1 MKKAFIF
8 TLEVII
14 KIISWL
20 KLYNLAYGWERLCSI
35 SRSLLIKNNIG
46 NIGSNVYFG
55 KNAKITNGEHI
66 NIGNNCYFNDNIM
79 LSTWP
84 EYNEISYKPQIII
97 GNNCNFGFCN
107 HITSCNKIKIG
118 NNLLTGMY
126 VIITDNNHGD
136 NNFSDLLLPPSK
148 RILTSKGPVEIGNN
162 VWIGDKV
169 SILSGV
175 KVGDGAIIAANAVV
189 TKDVP
194 AYSIVGGVPAKI
206 IKTIV

>member
-1 MKKAFIF
+1 MKRAFIF

-20 KLYNLAYGWERLCSI
+20 KLNYLAYGWERLCSI
-35 SRSLLIKNNIG
+35 LRSLWIKNKIG
-46 NIGSNVYFG
+46 NIGSHVYFG
-55 KNAKITNGEHI
+55 KNAKITNGEYI
-66 NIGNNCYFNDNIM
+66 NIGDNCFFNDNIM

-84 EYNEISYKPQIII
+84 EYNGESYKPQIII

-107 HITSCNKIKIG
+107 HITSCNNIKIG
-118 NNLLTGMY
+118 DNLLTGMY

-136 NNFSDLLLPPSK
+136 INLSDLLLPPSK
-148 RILTSKGPVEIGNN
+148 RILTSKGSVEIGNN

-169 SILSGV
+169 SILAGV
-175 KVGDGAIIAANAVV
+175 KIGDGAVIAANAVV

-194 AYSIVGGVPAKI
+194 AYSIVGGVPAEI
-206 IKTIV
+206 IKIVK

>member
-14 KIISWL
+14 KIILWL
-20 KLYNLAYGWERLCSI
+20 KFNNLVYSWERLCSI
-35 SRSLLIKNNIG
+35 IRSLWIKNNIG
-46 NIGSNVYFG
+46 NIGSHVYFG
-55 KNAKITNGEHI
+55 KNAKITNGENI
-66 NIGNNCYFNDNIM
+66 KIGNDCYFNDNIM

-84 EYNEISYKPQIII
+84 EYNGKSYKPQIII

-118 NNLLTGMY
+118 DNLLTGMY

-136 NNFSDLLLPPSK
+136 INFSDLLLPPSK
-148 RILTSKGPVEIGNN
+148 RFLTSKGYVEIGNN

-169 SILSGV
+169 SILAGV
-175 KVGDGAIIAANAVV
+175 KIGNGAIIAANAVV

-194 AYSIVGGVPAKI
+194 AYSIVGGVPAEIIKI
-206 IKTIV
+206 IE

>member
-14 KIISWL
+14 KIILCL
-20 KLYNLAYGWERLCSI
+20 KLHYLIYGWGRVCSTL
-35 SRSLLIKNNIG
+35 RSLWIKNKIG
-46 NIGSNVYFG
+46 NIGLQVYFG
-55 KNAKITNGEHI
+55 KNAKIINGEHI
-66 NIGNNCYFNDNIM
+66 DIGNNCFFNDNIM

-84 EYNEISYKPQIII
+84 RYNGKSYKPQIII
-97 GNNCNFGFCN
+97 GDNCNFGFCN
-107 HITSCNKIKIG
+107 HITSCNRIKIG

-136 NNFSDLLLPPSK
+136 INFTDLLLPPSK
-148 RILTSKGPVEIGNN
+148 RVLTSKGDVEIGNN

-175 KVGDGAIIAANAVV
+175 KIGDGAIIAANAVV

-194 AYSIVGGVPAKI
+194 AYSIVGGVPAEIIKI
-206 IKTIV
+206 IV

>member
-14 KIISWL
+14 KIILWL
-20 KLYNLAYGWERLCSI
+20 KFNNLVYSWERLCSI
-35 SRSLLIKNNIG
+35 IRSLWIKNNIG
-46 NIGSNVYFG
+46 NIGSHVYFG
-55 KNAKITNGEHI
+55 KNAKITNGENI
-66 NIGNNCYFNDNIM
+66 KIGNDCYFNDNIM

-84 EYNEISYKPQIII
+84 EYNGKSYKPQIII

-118 NNLLTGMY
+118 DNLLTGMY

-136 NNFSDLLLPPSK
+136 INFSDLLLPPSK
-148 RILTSKGPVEIGNN
+148 RFLTSKGYVEIGNN
-162 VWIGDKV
+162 VWIGDIV
-169 SILSGV
+169 SILAGV
-175 KVGDGAIIAANAVV
+175 KIGNGAIIAANAVV

-194 AYSIVGGVPAKI
+194 AYSIVGGVPAEIIKI
-206 IKTIV
+206 IE

>member
-14 KIISWL
+14 KIILWL
-20 KLYNLAYGWERLCSI
+20 KFNNLVYSWERLCSI
-35 SRSLLIKNNIG
+35 LRSLWIKNNIG
-46 NIGSNVYFG
+46 NIGSHVYFG
-55 KNAKITNGEHI
+55 KNAKITNGENI
-66 NIGNNCYFNDNIM
+66 KIGNDCYFNDNIM

-84 EYNEISYKPQIII
+84 EYNGKSYKPQIII

-118 NNLLTGMY
+118 DNLLTGMY
-126 VIITDNNHGD
+126 VIITDNNHG
-136 NNFSDLLLPPSK
+136 NINFSDLLLPPSK
-148 RILTSKGPVEIGNN
+148 RFLTSKGSVEIGNN

-169 SILSGV
+169 SILAGV
-175 KVGDGAIIAANAVV
+175 KIGNGAIIAANAVV

-194 AYSIVGGVPAKI
+194 AYSIVGGVPAEIIKI
-206 IKTIV
+206 IE